1 MARGRVQTLEV
12 PNRLGRI
19 GEIVAKKTSAVALR
33 EYAGKPYRRNRFDI
47 EQIDNQ
53 QIARLR
59 PFDMERTGQRVRTGK
74 VNVAHVVGAVIVLD
88 LRIEKIERLDDD
100 FFTGFNR
107 RQKRNI
113 RVPAV
118 MAEFGLL
125 GKRYAW
131 FDGEMLHLLSPWYHI
146 AIALRLTVPTQAA
159 G

>member
-19 GEIVAKKTSAVALR
+19 GEIVAKKTSTVALR
-33 EYAGKPYRRNRFDI
+33 EYARKPYRSDRFDI

-53 QIARLR
+53 QVARLR

-74 VNVAHVVGAVIVLD
+74 VDVAHVVGAVIVLD

-100 FFTGFNR
+100 FFTGLNC

-118 MAEFGLL
+118 MPESGLL
-125 GKRYAW
+125 GKRHAR
-131 FDGEMLHLLSPWYHI
+131 FNGEMLHLLSPWYNV
-146 AIALRLTVPTQAA
+146 AIALRLAVPPQAA